1 MVNLGE
7 DDGSVILTG
16 AKNLGLHR
24 AERLFMNDKVQR
36 RFAPTKNQKPAYVTL
51 SLSKGLT
58 VAFAISSANAPWRSS
73 E

>member
-24 AERLFMNDKVQR
+24 AERLYMNDKVKR

-51 SLSKGLT
+51 SLSKHT
-58 VAFAISSANAPWRSS
+58 IENKSSIPLNVNRVL
-73 E
+73 